1 MVAKKKVPPY
11 EAFGNE
17 LSPAVSFLQ
26 AASLLDVAAELA
38 VESRDTETLSG
49 LALIWMQLGE
59 RLMGPP
65 SGGTPEGESEG
76 PTELGSEPRQPVGFA
91 SATTIKEIEVEE
103 DE

>member
-1 MVAKKKVPPY
+1 LVAKKKMPAY

-26 AASLLDVAAELA
+26 AAALLDLCAELA
-38 VESRDTETLSG
+38 LEVKDIETISG
-49 LALIWMQLGE
+49 LAIIWMQLGD

-65 SGGTPEGESEG
+65 QGSEKEDDDE

-91 SATTIKEIEVEE
+91 SANTMKEIEVEE

>member
-1 MVAKKKVPPY
+1 MVAKKKMPAY

-26 AASLLDVAAELA
+26 AASLLDLTAELA
-38 VESRDTETLSG
+38 LESRDTETLSG
-49 LALIWMQLGE
+49 LAVLWLQLGE

-65 SGGTPEGESEG
+65 ANESDDEEE
-76 PTELGSEPRQPVGFA
+76 PTELASEPRQPVGFA
-91 SATTIKEIEVEE
+91 SANTTREIEAE